1 MTAALRSPDRLGKPR
16 RPRSVWAAVRVFV
29 VPPVVALTLLL
40 AVRGLAVTQVSLPAD
55 RPELGLL
62 AGDRVLVDRTAFGL
76 CLPLP
81 GREAPLRA
89 GGREPRRGELVA
101 YEAPGTAEGVRVGRI
116 DGLPGDSLG
125 GGTEGC
131 LVPGTYRAGGDIIAR
146 ERLIGRLMCVSYSVD
161 RGQPFGKRL
170 RRHRFFLRLP

>member
-29 VPPVVALTLLL
+29 VPPVVALTL
-40 AVRGLAVTQVSLPAD
+40 
-55 RPELGLL
+55 LL

>member
-1 MTAALRSPDRLGKPR
+1 MTATKRSHNRLGKPR
-16 RPRSVWAAVRVFV
+16 RPRGAWAAVRVFV

-40 AVRGLAVTQVSLPAD
+40 AVRGLVVTQVSLPAD

-76 CLPLP
+76 RLPLP
-81 GREAPLRA
+81 GGDAALRT

-101 YEAPGTAEGVRVGRI
+101 YEAPGTAEGLRVGRI

-125 GGTEGC
+125 PGGKGR
-131 LVPGTYRAGGDIIAR
+131 LVPGTYRAGSDIIAR
-146 ERLIGRLMCVSYSVD
+146 ERLVGRLVCVSYSVD
-161 RGQPFGKRL
+161 RGRPFGQRL

>member
-81 GREAPLRA
+81 GCEAPLRA
-89 GGREPRRGELVA
+89 AAASRG
-101 YEAPGTAEGVRVGRI
+101 AESWW
-116 DGLPGDSLG
+116 P
-125 GGTEGC
+125 T
-131 LVPGTYRAGGDIIAR
+131 
-146 ERLIGRLMCVSYSVD
+146 
-161 RGQPFGKRL
+161 
-170 RRHRFFLRLP
+170 RLPARPKGCAWAV